1 MSICRIFGLCILV
14 LGIYGCSPPSAIV
27 SVIDEAAA
35 VMEEHPDSALSLL
48 RSIPIDEIKD
58 ERVKAEYSL
67 YLSQALD
74 KNRIIIKSDSLISV
88 AFKYFSKYGT
98 PREKLLAYNYY
109 ARIHM
114 NSDSL
119 ELAMPFLLE
128 AEKYA
133 LQISDYAQLGLIYH
147 RIGHIYELHHHLD
160 RAEQEYNKSLKAFEA
175 AGKGL
180 QAAQMMHSLAKIKL
194 LTNENELAIDLYTR
208 AKQKAIEINDVYWIF
223 ESSRSIS
230 YLYLIR
236 MEAPDKAMAEL
247 KSIAEYLPDG
257 KYPSTFYP
265 LLSQYHLKQNNLDS
279 ARWYA
284 HSYLDAVKDNLSYS
298 PGAYVLLQ
306 RIELAGNDYRKAFE
320 HKSTYAILKDSMN
333 KIHNQERIYEIEQ
346 KYRNAII
353 QQENELLHKEK
364 KLLNIIAF
372 LLILVV
378 LILIAVFQYARRQ
391 LIKRKN
397 QEIEEYQQYIENL
410 KEDNNSLQKMQET
423 LAGEL
428 DIHNAQEQALVQA
441 LEKRFSLVAKTLD
454 IATIT
459 AGNTE
464 LFYKKVKENISALRK
479 DHSFSEDLHKV
490 VNSKYYGI
498 IDYFK
503 MRYPS
508 LTNEDLDFIAFICL
522 GVSRNSISA
531 FYGYTNSNSVNT
543 RSTRIRSKLDD
554 FDQSIQ
560 IDTFIRDTICSLS
573 AKSRQ

>member
-1 MSICRIFGLCILV
+1 MPICRILGLCILV
-14 LGIYGCSPPSAIV
+14 LGIYRCSTPSAIV
-27 SVIDEAAA
+27 SVIDEAAMI
-35 VMEEHPDSALSLL
+35 MEEHPDSALSLL
-48 RSIPIDEIKD
+48 RTIPADEIKD
-58 ERVKAEYSL
+58 EQVKAKYSL

-88 AFKYFSKYGT
+88 AFKYFTKYGT

-109 ARIHM
+109 ARVHM
-114 NSDSL
+114 NADSL
-119 ELAMPFLLE
+119 EAAMPLLLE

-133 LQISDYAQLGLIYH
+133 LQLSDYAQLGLIYH
-147 RIGHIYELHHHLD
+147 RLGLIYELHRHFD
-160 RAEQEYNKSLKAFEA
+160 RAEQEYNRSLQAFEV

-180 QAAQMMHSLAKIKL
+180 QATQMMHALAKIKA
-194 LTNENELAIDLYTR
+194 LTGNIEQAVDLYAK
-208 AKQKAIEINDVYWIF
+208 AKQKANEINDLQWIL
-223 ESSRSIS
+223 ESSRSIAFC
-230 YLYLIR
+230 YLTN
-236 MEAPDKAMAEL
+236 MDNPEKAIAEL
-247 KSIAEYLPDG
+247 RSTAEHLPGG
-257 KYPSTFYP
+257 KYPFAFYP
-265 LLSQYHLKQNNLDS
+265 LLSQYHLHQNNLDS

-284 HSYLDAVKDNLSYS
+284 HSYLEVVTDNASFS
-298 PGAYVLLQ
+298 AGAYVLLQ
-306 RIELAGNDYRKAFE
+306 NIELSANDYRKAFE
-320 HKSTYAILKDSMN
+320 YKIRHSTLTDSLN
-333 KIHNQERIYEIEQ
+333 KVRSQGKIYEIEQ

-378 LILIAVFQYARRQ
+378 LILIAVFQYARNQ
-391 LIKRKN
+391 IIKRKN
-397 QEIEEYQQYIENL
+397 QEIEEYRQYIDNL
-410 KEDNNSLQKMQET
+410 KEDNNSLQNMQET
-423 LAGEL
+423 LAAQL
-428 DIHNAQEQALVQA
+428 DVRNVQEQALVEA

-464 LFYKKVKENISALRK
+464 LFYKKVKENISALRR

-503 MRYPS
+503 KRYPA

-554 FDQSIQ
+554 FDPSIQ

-573 AKSRQ
+573 AKTRQ